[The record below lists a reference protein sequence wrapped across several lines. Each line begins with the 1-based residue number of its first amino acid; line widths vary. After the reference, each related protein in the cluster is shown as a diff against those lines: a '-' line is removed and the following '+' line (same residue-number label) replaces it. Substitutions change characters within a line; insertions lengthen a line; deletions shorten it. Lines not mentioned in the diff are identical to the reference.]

1 MKKVL
6 VLEDDHATLEVI
18 EKLIH
23 EIDKNVIVYKIMTLP
38 EAYQIAVEHDIT
50 LFIVDIMIDNSVRN
64 DVSGLVFVEKIR
76 KIEKYAFVP
85 VIFITALVDPE
96 LHAYRKL
103 HCYGYLEKPLLVKET
118 KQLINQALKFQVPQ
132 KEEGT
137 VYFRKDGI
145 IYAVDKK
152 DIVYIKSHGGK
163 VTVTTV
169 RDELVIYYRNCKE
182 VLEELDSDRFIQCN
196 RGNIVN
202 IDFIA
207 NIDPVN
213 RVIQLKDNFGII
225 EISTMMKKS
234 VMEKIKND

>member
-6 VLEDDHATLEVI
+6 VLEDDHATLEAI

-23 EIDKNVIVYKIMTLP
+23 EIDKNVIVYKITTLP
-38 EAYQIAVEHDIT
+38 EAYQIAVEHDIN
-50 LFIVDIMIDNSVRN
+50 LFIVDIMLDNSIRN

-85 VIFITALVDPE
+85 VIFITSLVDPE
-96 LHAYRKL
+96 LHTYRTL
-103 HCYGYLEKPLLVKET
+103 HCYGYLEKPLLTKET
-118 KQLINQALKFQVPQ
+118 KQLISQALKYQIPQ
-132 KEEGT
+132 NEEGT

-163 VTVTTV
+163 VTITTV

-182 VLEELDSDRFIQCN
+182 VLEELDSDNFIQCN
-196 RGNIVN
+196 RGTIVN
-202 IDFIA
+202 RAFINYIDF
-207 NIDPVN
+207 VN
-213 RVIQLKDNFGII
+213 RMITLKDNYGIL
-225 EISTMMKKS
+225 EISTKMKKNF
-234 VMEKIKND
+234 MEKMNDD

>member
-6 VLEDDHATLEVI
+6 VLEDDHATLEAI

-23 EIDKNVIVYKIMTLP
+23 EMDENVLVCKITTLP
-38 EAYQIAVEHDIT
+38 EAYQTAVEHDIT
-50 LFIVDIMIDNSVRN
+50 LFIVDIMLDNSIRN

-76 KIEKYAFVP
+76 EIEKYAFVP

-118 KQLINQALKFQVPQ
+118 KQLINQALKFQAPQ

-137 VYFRKDGI
+137 AYFRKDGI

-152 DIVYIKSHGGK
+152 DIIYTKSHGGR
-163 VTVTTV
+163 VTVMTGK
-169 RDELVIYYRNCKE
+169 DELVVYYRNCKE
-182 VLEELDSDRFIQCN
+182 ILKELDSDNFIQCN
-196 RGNIVN
+196 RGTIVN
-202 IDFIA
+202 KAFINSIDF
-207 NIDPVN
+207 VN
-213 RVIQLKDNFGII
+213 RIITLKNDYGIL
-225 EISTMMKKS
+225 EISTKMKKNF
-234 VMEKIKND
+234 MERMKEN

>member
-6 VLEDDHATLEVI
+6 VLEDDHATLEAI

-23 EIDKNVIVYKIMTLP
+23 EMDENVLVYKITTLS
-38 EAYQIAVEHDIT
+38 EAYQTAVEHDIT
-50 LFIVDIMIDNSVRN
+50 LFIVDIMLDNSIRN

-76 KIEKYAFVP
+76 EIEKYAFVP

-103 HCYGYLEKPLLVKET
+103 HCYGYIEKPLLVKET

-137 VYFRKDGI
+137 AYFRKDGI

-152 DIVYIKSHGGK
+152 DIIYTKSHGGK
-163 VTVTTV
+163 VTVMTGK
-169 RDELVIYYRNCKE
+169 DELVVYYRNCKE
-182 VLEELDSDRFIQCN
+182 ILKELDSDNFIQCN
-196 RGNIVN
+196 RGTIVN
-202 IDFIA
+202 KAFINSIDF
-207 NIDPVN
+207 VN
-213 RVIQLKDNFGII
+213 RIITLKNNYGIL
-225 EISTMMKKS
+225 EISTKMKKGF
-234 VMEKIKND
+234 MEKMKEN

>member
-1 MKKVL
+1 M
-6 VLEDDHATLEVI
+6 
-18 EKLIH
+18 
-23 EIDKNVIVYKIMTLP
+23 
-38 EAYQIAVEHDIT
+38 
-50 LFIVDIMIDNSVRN
+50 
-64 DVSGLVFVEKIR
+64 
-76 KIEKYAFVP
+76 
-85 VIFITALVDPE
+85 IFITALVDPE
-96 LHAYRKL
+96 LHAYRTL
-103 HCYGYLEKPLLVKET
+103 HCYGYLQKPLLMKET
-118 KQLINQALKFQVPQ
+118 KQLISQALKYQMPQ
-132 KEEGT
+132 NEEGT

-163 VTVTTV
+163 VTITTV
-169 RDELVIYYRNCKE
+169 RDELVIYYRNCKDI
-182 VLEELDSDRFIQCN
+182 LKELDSDNFIQCN
-196 RGNIVN
+196 RGSIVN